1 LKNGESNMMI
11 REPQV
16 LYDAKGH
23 KTHVVLPFVQ
33 YQAMI
38 ELMEDALDLKAMKEV
53 ESEKSIPWK
62 QAMKQLSRRKR

>member
-1 LKNGESNMMI
+1 MII

-16 LYDAKGH
+16 LYDAKGK

-33 YQAMI
+33 YKAMI

-62 QAMKQLSRRKR
+62 QAMKKLSRRK

>member
-1 LKNGESNMMI
+1 MMI

-16 LYDAKGH
+16 LYDARGN
-23 KTHVVLPFVQ
+23 KTHVVLPIVQ
-33 YQAMI
+33 YKAMI

-62 QAMKQLSRRKR
+62 QAMKQLSRRKH

>member
-1 LKNGESNMMI
+1 MMI

-23 KTHVVLPFVQ
+23 KTHVVVPFIQ
-33 YQAMI
+33 YQTMI